1 MCILLFISYEFDFPT
16 IELICFNKA
25 CNSEIEPV
33 ITWMENEVMN
43 HVIVW
48 RENHRAVCFICCK
61 VCCKALTVL
70 KWLIKHA
77 LTVSVALTASFS
89 TLSPYTSNHQ
99 RSIREI
105 DGNVNYEKL
114 KFCMHSVRVSIS
126 KKIRLW
132 MQVI

>member
-1 MCILLFISYEFDFPT
+1 MELAGTEAGHIPRCYVMDMSKDFIPMSVFSDTPQ
-16 IELICFNKA
+16 
-25 CNSEIEPV
+25 
-33 ITWMENEVMN
+33 
-43 HVIVW
+43 
-48 RENHRAVCFICCK
+48 
-61 VCCKALTVL
+61 ALTVL

-126 KKIRLW
+126 KKMRR
-132 MQVI
+132 